1 FEDYLKLDGQSDA
14 EAALA
19 GGICEAFETLHAF
32 EEQVLYPEIR
42 ESNKIVARSLA
53 RSDRKIAMQ
62 IAFIRAASDARR
74 GRAVIEL
81 IEFFHAKV
89 CTCEQFVFPFG
100 QWRVPADPLSG
111 KAGAGRRYA

>member
-1 FEDYLKLDGQSDA
+1 EGD
-14 EAALA
+14 LA
-19 GGICEAFETLHAF
+19 RRICGAFDSLHAF

-42 ESNKIVARSLA
+42 EANEIVARSLA
-53 RSDRKIAMQ
+53 RSDRSIAMQ
-62 IAFIRAASDARR
+62 IAFIRAANEAKR

-81 IEFFHAKV
+81 IEFFHSKV
-89 CTCEQFVFPFG
+89 RTCEQFVFPFG